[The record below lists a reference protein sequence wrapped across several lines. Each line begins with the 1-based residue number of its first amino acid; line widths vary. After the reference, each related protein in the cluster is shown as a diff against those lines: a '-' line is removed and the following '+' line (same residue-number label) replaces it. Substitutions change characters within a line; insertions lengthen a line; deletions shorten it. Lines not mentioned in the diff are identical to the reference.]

1 MLCKVMAITNEEA
14 ISKLQNGERFYTGP
28 RVTGANFK
36 TNTPL
41 DTQIK
46 QLIDYI
52 NAVRKDE
59 IPGGEFFVAPAN
71 SLLYYAM
78 ALLNQEHIP
87 QIKLA
92 AQGFDIVYGK
102 ENTSAVTIDQL
113 KQLQISYVI
122 VGHSEERDNLR
133 KNFEQAGFSQK
144 YIRQYENNLMAGK
157 VKLLLENDLVPV
169 LCIGEKKEVRF
180 SDAGNPDYENIDA
193 VKEEIIFQLEGA
205 LNKITPENLETFI
218 NKNRTFV
225 IAYEPVW
232 SIGTGITAKPGQA
245 EQVNRYIR
253 EILINKYGTGLA
265 SKIAIQYGGSVK
277 VDNVK
282 ELAVQPNID
291 GSLVGGASYGDT
303 DGKPT
308 IFVIANSNEE
318 VRSQK

>member
-1 MLCKVMAITNEEA
+1 MLCKVMAITNGEA
-14 ISKLQNGERFYTGP
+14 ISRLQNGERFYTGP

-41 DTQIK
+41 DTQVK

-52 NAVRKDE
+52 NAIRKNK

-113 KQLQISYVI
+113 KRLLVSYVI

-144 YIRQYENNLMAGK
+144 YIRQYENNLMAEK
-157 VKLLLENDLVPV
+157 VRLLLENDLVPV

-180 SDAGNPDYENIDA
+180 SDAANPDYENIDA
-193 VKEEIIFQLEGA
+193 VKEEIAFQLEGA
-205 LNKITPENLETFI
+205 LSKITPEKLESFI
-218 NKNRTFV
+218 SKNKTFV

-245 EQVNRYIR
+245 
-253 EILINKYGTGLA
+253 
-265 SKIAIQYGGSVK
+265 
-277 VDNVK
+277 
-282 ELAVQPNID
+282 
-291 GSLVGGASYGDT
+291 
-303 DGKPT
+303 
-308 IFVIANSNEE
+308 
-318 VRSQK
+318 